1 MSSPRLEALLGGNL
15 LRMPANFAPTSL
27 DHVALWVDEREDLA
41 TFLCGHLGMH
51 VIEETDTFTLV
62 GIDAKL
68 GKLTLFD
75 AEGPRQRGALAR
87 VVLRVNDLDSALE
100 SLPFDVPRRGD
111 GVAAFE
117 APAGLP
123 LGLTEAEGR
132 EFDLDHVVLG
142 LEDPNAALAC
152 LEELGF
158 DTRAD
163 GTAVVDDRYVR
174 IVRGHPA
181 DGDRPLLNHLALLVD
196 DARGVQNEAEGA
208 GLEVDDVKDAK
219 NTFAVFL
226 RGPEGVRIEYVE
238 HKPGFA
244 LV

>member
-1 MSSPRLEALLGGNL
+1 MTPT
-15 LRMPANFAPTSL
+15 FAPTSL
-27 DHVALWVDEREDLA
+27 DHVALWVDDREPLA
-41 TFLCGHLGMH
+41 TFLCDHLGMH
-51 VIEETDTFTLV
+51 VVEETDTFTLV

-75 AEGPRQRGALAR
+75 AEGPRQRGALER
-87 VVLRVNDLDSALE
+87 IVLRVSALDSVLS
-100 SLPFDVPRRGD
+100 SLPFETTAHGD

-117 APAGLP
+117 APAGVP
-123 LGLTEAEGR
+123 LGLVEAAGE

-142 LEDPNAALAC
+142 LSDPEAAVREFAAM
-152 LEELGF
+152 GF
-158 DTRAD
+158 ERRDD
-163 GTAVVDDRYVR
+163 GCVAVGDRHVR
-174 IVRGHPA
+174 VVRGSAA

-196 DARGVQNEAEGA
+196 DARGIQDEAEGA
-208 GLEVDDVKDAK
+208 GLEIDDVKDAK

>member
-1 MSSPRLEALLGGNL
+1 
-15 LRMPANFAPTSL
+15 MPANFAPTSL
-27 DHVALWVDEREDLA
+27 DHVALWVGEREPLA
-41 TFLCGHLGMH
+41 TFLCDHLGMH

-75 AEGPRQRGALAR
+75 ADGPRQRGALER
-87 VVLRVNDLDSALE
+87 VVLRVGDLGGALDG
-100 SLPFDVPRRGD
+100 LPFDVARRSD

-123 LGLTEAEGR
+123 VGLVEAPGR
-132 EFDLDHVVLG
+132 DFDLDHVVLG
-142 LEDPNAALAC
+142 LEDPEAAVKC
-152 LEELGF
+152 FEELGF
-158 DTRAD
+158 ERRPDGSVAVGDRHVKVVRGSAAD
-163 GTAVVDDRYVR
+163 G
-174 IVRGHPA
+174 G
-181 DGDRPLLNHLALLVD
+181 RPLLNHLALLVD
-196 DARGVQNEAEGA
+196 DAHGVQDEAEGA

>member
-1 MSSPRLEALLGGNL
+1 MTATFTPI
-15 LRMPANFAPTSL
+15 SL
-27 DHVALWVDEREDLA
+27 DHVALWVDDRAPLA
-41 TFLCGHLGMH
+41 SFLCDHLGMH

-75 AEGPRQRGALAR
+75 ADGPRERGALER
-87 VVLRVNDLDSALE
+87 IVLRVGELE
-100 SLPFDVPRRGD
+100 SVLASLPFETTRGGD

-117 APAGLP
+117 APAGVP
-123 LGLTEAEGR
+123 LGLVEAAGE

-142 LEDPNAALAC
+142 LSDPESATR
-152 LEELGF
+152 ELVAMGF
-158 DTRAD
+158 EPRGD
-163 GTAVVDDRYVR
+163 GCVAVDDRYVKL
-174 IVRGHPA
+174 VRGNAA
-181 DGDRPLLNHLALLVD
+181 DDDRPLLNHLALLVD
-196 DARGVQNEAEGA
+196 DAHEVQHEAEGA
-208 GLEVDDVKDAK
+208 GLEIDDVKDAK

-226 RGPEGVRIEYVE
+226 RGPEGVRVEYVE

>member
-1 MSSPRLEALLGGNL
+1 MTPT
-15 LRMPANFAPTSL
+15 FAPTSL
-27 DHVALWVDEREDLA
+27 DHVALWVDDREPLA
-41 TFLCGHLGMH
+41 AFLCDHLGMH

-75 AEGPRQRGALAR
+75 AEGPRQRGALER
-87 VVLRVNDLDSALE
+87 IVLRVADLESVLSAL
-100 SLPFDVPRRGD
+100 PFETTVQED

-117 APAGLP
+117 APAGVP
-123 LGLTEAEGR
+123 LGLVEGR
-132 EFDLDHVVLG
+132 GEEFDLDHVVLG
-142 LEDPNAALAC
+142 LSDPDAAARELAAM
-152 LEELGF
+152 GF
-158 DTRAD
+158 ERRDN
-163 GTAVVDDRYVR
+163 GSVAVGDRHVQV
-174 IVRGHPA
+174 VRGSAA

-196 DARGVQNEAEGA
+196 DARGIQDVAEGA
-208 GLEVDDVKDAK
+208 GLEIDDVKDAK

>member
-1 MSSPRLEALLGGNL
+1 MRLEALPRGKGSAMN
-15 LRMPANFAPTSL
+15 ATFAPTSL
-27 DHVALWVDEREDLA
+27 DHVALWVDDREPLA
-41 TFLCGHLGMH
+41 GFLCDHLGMH

-75 AEGPRQRGALAR
+75 ADGPRQRGVLER
-87 VVLRVNDLDSALE
+87 IVLRVGKLDSALA
-100 SLPFDVPRRGD
+100 SLPFDTMRQGD
-111 GVAAFE
+111 GLAAFE
-117 APAGLP
+117 APAGVP
-123 LGLTEAEGR
+123 LGLVEADGQ

-142 LEDPNAALAC
+142 LSDPEAAARE
-152 LEELGF
+152 LETMGF
-158 DTRAD
+158 ERRDD
-163 GTAVVDDRYVR
+163 GCVAVGDRHVR
-174 IVRGHPA
+174 IVRGNGA

-196 DARGVQNEAEGA
+196 DAHQVQHQA
-208 GLEVDDVKDAK
+208 GSAGREIDDVKDAK

>member
-1 MSSPRLEALLGGNL
+1 MAV
-15 LRMPANFAPTSL
+15 NFAPTSL
-27 DHVALWVDEREDLA
+27 DHVALWVDDREPLA
-41 TFLCGHLGMH
+41 AFLCEHLGMH

-75 AEGPRQRGALAR
+75 AEGPRQRGALER
-87 VVLRVNDLDSALE
+87 IVLRVADLESALDDM
-100 SLPFDVPRRGD
+100 PFETSAQGD

-117 APAGLP
+117 APVGVP
-123 LGLTEAEGR
+123 LGLVEAAGQD
-132 EFDLDHVVLG
+132 FDLDHVVLG
-142 LEDPNAALAC
+142 LSDPDAAARELAGM
-152 LEELGF
+152 GF
-158 DTRAD
+158 ERGAD
-163 GTAVVDDRYVR
+163 GCVSVGDRHVKV
-174 IVRGHPA
+174 VRGRAA

-196 DARGVQNEAEGA
+196 DAHGIQDQAEGA
-208 GLEVDDVKDAK
+208 GLEIDDVKDAK

>member
-1 MSSPRLEALLGGNL
+1 MVP
-15 LRMPANFAPTSL
+15 MPANFAPISL
-27 DHVALWVDEREDLA
+27 DHVALWVDEREPLA
-41 TFLCGHLGMH
+41 TFLCDHLGMH

-62 GIDAKL
+62 GVDAKL
-68 GKLTLFD
+68 AKLTLFD
-75 AEGPRQRGALAR
+75 ADGPRQRGALER
-87 VVLRVNDLDSALE
+87 VVLRVNDRATVIA
-100 SLPFDVPRRGD
+100 SLPFEVTDRDD

-123 LGLTEAEGR
+123 LGLVEADGR
-132 EFDLDHVVLG
+132 DFDLDHVVLG
-142 LEDPNAALAC
+142 LEDPETAANC
-152 LEELGF
+152 LEEMGF
-158 DTRAD
+158 DRRPD
-163 GTAVVDDRYVR
+163 GSVSVNDRYVR
-174 IVRGHPA
+174 MVRGSAA
-181 DGDRPLLNHLALLVD
+181 DGGRPLLNHLALLVD
-196 DARGVQNEAEGA
+196 DARGVQDEAASA

>member
-1 MSSPRLEALLGGNL
+1 MTPT
-15 LRMPANFAPTSL
+15 FAPTSL
-27 DHVALWVDEREDLA
+27 DHVALWVDDREPLA
-41 TFLCGHLGMH
+41 MFLCDHLGMH

-75 AEGPRQRGALAR
+75 ADGPRQRGALGR
-87 VVLRVNDLDSALE
+87 IVLRVADLESVLSAL
-100 SLPFDVPRRGD
+100 PFETTAQGD

-117 APAGLP
+117 APASVP
-123 LGLTEAEGR
+123 LGLVEAAGE

-142 LEDPNAALAC
+142 LSDPEAATRALGA
-152 LEELGF
+152 LGF
-158 DTRAD
+158 ERRDD
-163 GTAVVDDRYVR
+163 GCVAVGDRHVR
-174 IVRGHPA
+174 VVRGSAA

-196 DARGVQNEAEGA
+196 DARGIQEEAEGA
-208 GLEVDDVKDAK
+208 GLEIDDVKDAK

-226 RGPEGVRIEYVE
+226 RGHEGVRIEYVE

>member
-1 MSSPRLEALLGGNL
+1 
-15 LRMPANFAPTSL
+15 MPVNFAPTSL
-27 DHVALWVDEREDLA
+27 DHVALWVDEREPLA
-41 TFLCGHLGMH
+41 AFLCEHLGMH

-75 AEGPRQRGALAR
+75 ADGPRQRGALER
-87 VVLRVNDLDSALE
+87 VVLRVSDLDSVIE
-100 SLPFDVPRRGD
+100 SLPFGVARRDD

-123 LGLTEAEGR
+123 LGLVERGGR
-132 EFDLDHVVLG
+132 EFDLDHVVLS
-142 LEDPNAALAC
+142 LEDPEAALEC
-152 LEELGF
+152 FEELGF
-158 DTRAD
+158 GRRTD
-163 GTAVVDDRYVR
+163 GTVAVDDRYVR
-174 IVRGHPA
+174 VVRGSA
-181 DGDRPLLNHLALLVD
+181 AAGGRPLLNHLALLVD
-196 DARGVQNEAEGA
+196 DAHGVQGEAEGA
-208 GLEVDDVKDAK
+208 GIEIEDVKDAE

-226 RGPEGVRIEYVE
+226 RGPEGVRVEYLE